1 MNEIRD
7 LNTLFDVLNQ
17 GKASVEFV
25 KKLAEL
31 EKTERLIAEGRL
43 AVYYQK
49 LKKDTLAEFLID
61 EGMADRVLFANN
73 SSAQMKLVA
82 AA

>member
-1 MNEIRD
+1 MNEIMD

-17 GKASVEFV
+17 KKASVEFV

-31 EKTERLIAEGRL
+31 ETTERLISEGRL

-49 LKKDTLAEFLID
+49 LKKDTLAELLID
-61 EGMADRVLFANN
+61 EGMADRVLFANK

>member
-1 MNEIRD
+1 MNKIRD
-7 LNTLFDVLNQ
+7 LNTLIDVLNQ
-17 GKASVEFV
+17 GKAGVEFV

-31 EKTERLIAEGRL
+31 EKTLRLISEGRL

-49 LKKDTLAEFLID
+49 LKKDTLAELLID
-61 EGMADRVLFANN
+61 EKMADRILFAIR

>member
-17 GKASVEFV
+17 GKASMEFV

-31 EKTERLIAEGRL
+31 EKTERLISEGRL

-49 LKKDTLAEFLID
+49 LKKDTLAELLID
-61 EGMADRVLFANN
+61 EGLADRVLFTNK

>member
-17 GKASVEFV
+17 GTASVEFV

-31 EKTERLIAEGRL
+31 EKTERLISEGRL
-43 AVYYQK
+43 VVYCQK
-49 LKKDTLAEFLID
+49 LKKDSLAELLID
-61 EGMADRVLFANN
+61 EGIADRVLFAIKSN
-73 SSAQMKLVA
+73 AQIKLVA
-82 AA
+82 AV

>member
-1 MNEIRD
+1 MNKIRD
-7 LNTLFDVLNQ
+7 LNTLIDVLNQ
-17 GKASVEFV
+17 GKAGVEFV

-31 EKTERLIAEGRL
+31 EKTLRLISEGRL

-49 LKKDTLAEFLID
+49 LKKDTLAELLID
-61 EGMADRVLFANN
+61 EKMADRVLFAIR

>member
-1 MNEIRD
+1 MWNLSRNW
-7 LNTLFDVLNQ
+7 LSL
-17 GKASVEFV
+17 K
-25 KKLAEL
+25 
-31 EKTERLIAEGRL
+31 KTERLISEYRL

-49 LKKDTLAEFLID
+49 SKKDTLAELLID
-61 EGMADRVLFANN
+61 EGMADRVLFANK